1 MKKILLSTIFTLGL
15 VGLVACGSKTTTKK
29 DDTTV
34 KPTTVK
40 PTTAAPTTTKEKKEE
55 IKILTPSGTPLMA
68 IGNLIGSEGVTIEAV
83 NGPENLVSE
92 LSKNE
97 LDIIV
102 APLTAGA
109 KLSIAGKS
117 KYKLEAVVTTNN
129 TYLIGK
135 EGSTLTNITDVKNKK
150 IIAYGKNNT
159 PDIALKNALQNSSIS
174 EEDVEITYENDV
186 TTATST
192 FFANNDY
199 DYCLIAEPQITKIKL
214 TKNIEL
220 EVLDLSK
227 YMSTT
232 IYQAGIFVNPNANQ
246 TRCNEVIE
254 DIKNNIKYL
263 NEKPADYAKDVLNK
277 NAFFTNMGEN
287 VLAQSIPNANIG
299 FTKAKDNKDKILAY
313 YTEVNNYNPAILGG
327 TVTDEFFR

>member
-1 MKKILLSTIFTLGL
+1 MKKLLLSTIFTLGL
-15 VGLVACGSKTTTKK
+15 VGLVACGSKTTTKNN
-29 DDTTV
+29 DTTARPTTV
-34 KPTTVK
+34 KPTTV
-40 PTTAAPTTTKEKKEE
+40 APTTTKEKKETV
-55 IKILTPSGTPLMA
+55 KVLTPSGTPLMA
-68 IGNLIGSEGVTIEAV
+68 IGNLIGSDGLDIEAV
-83 NGPENLVSE
+83 NGPENLVAE

-97 LDIIV
+97 LDVII

-135 EGSTLTNITDVKNKK
+135 EGSTLTNISDVKNKK
-150 IIAYGKNNT
+150 IIAYGQNNT
-159 PDIALKNALQNSSIS
+159 PDIALKNALKNNDIELS
-174 EEDVEITYENDV
+174 DVEITYENDV

-192 FFANNDY
+192 FFGESTY
-199 DYCLIAEPQITKIKL
+199 DYCLIAEPQITVFKSKGKVL
-214 TKNIEL
+214 N
-220 EVLDLSK
+220 VLDLSK

-246 TRCNEVIE
+246 TRVNEVVE

-277 NAFFTNMGEN
+277 NAFFTNMGEA
-287 VLAQSIPNANIG
+287 VLAQSIPNANIS
-299 FTKAKDNKDKILAY
+299 FIKAKDNKDNILAY
-313 YTEVNNYNPAILGG
+313 YAEVNSYNPAILGG